1 MDIKENNI
9 SSLGSEQEKVENSDS
24 QNLNGSGA
32 NEPDEV
38 QIDWAA
44 VKADYLNGCGPKY
57 LSEKYNIPLENVRAR
72 IKREGWCEEKREI
85 QETAKLRVRER
96 FSETLWAIQVET
108 REEYRQMFSEYRHRL
123 NLLIGQTTDPK
134 NLVTL
139 GKALFECQNGEFKC
153 LGISEAVDAKLNVA
167 IDPKP
172 IQEDE
177 EQAKREQIQKEYLDK
192 IARNLRQKFPQLSLE
207 ELIDYLLPSQSPK
220 KTN

>member
-1 MDIKENNI
+1 MDTKENNVV
-9 SSLGSEQEKVENSDS
+9 SLGSEQEKVENSDS
-24 QNLNGSGA
+24 QTMNGSGA
-32 NEPDEV
+32 NEPVEE

-72 IKREGWCEEKREI
+72 IKREGWCDEKREI

-108 REEYRQMFSEYRHRL
+108 REEYRKMFADYRHRL

-134 NLVTL
+134 NLMTL

-172 IQEDE
+172 VQEDE
-177 EQAKREQIQKEYLDK
+177 EQAKREQIQKEYLEQ
-192 IARNLRQKFPQLSLE
+192 IVRNIRQKVPDLSREEIIGHLFP
-207 ELIDYLLPSQSPK
+207 DQSSK

>member
-1 MDIKENNI
+1 MDTKENKDLSL
-9 SSLGSEQEKVENSDS
+9 SSDQEKVENNDS
-24 QNLNGSGA
+24 QTLNGSGA

-57 LSEKYNIPLENVRAR
+57 LSEKYNIPLETIRAR

-108 REEYRQMFSEYRHRL
+108 REEYRQMFSDYRHRL
-123 NLLIGQTTDPK
+123 NLLIGQATDPK

-177 EQAKREQIQKEYLDK
+177 EQAKKEQIQKEYLDQ
-192 IARNLRQKFPQLSLE
+192 IVRNLRNKVPELSREEIIAHLFP
-207 ELIDYLLPSQSPK
+207 DQSSK